1 VALSRGQ
8 IGLDR
13 LAAVCDT
20 LRPIAGF
27 VRAGMR
33 SMSRFARGHFVPA
46 IVIVVAVSLGTLGCG
61 KLNLRGKGFD
71 DNSGSWA
78 QKLRPPADE
87 SRFSGMD
94 ERSRDIERNLGV
106 R

>member
-1 VALSRGQ
+1 
-8 IGLDR
+8 
-13 LAAVCDT
+13 
-20 LRPIAGF
+20 
-27 VRAGMR
+27 MR
-33 SMSRFARGHFVPA
+33 SMSRFARDHFAP
-46 IVIVVAVSLGTLGCG
+46 VVCLATVALLGAAGCC

-71 DNSGSWA
+71 DNSGTWA

-87 SRFSGMD
+87 SKFSGTD